1 MGKPS
6 GCEQYGLIDA
16 KRLSRKG
23 GSRHYR
29 GPAMSEALQASTPC
43 YGRGVRQLIQEELGL
58 SLHNT
63 TTGWVT
69 LTNLFPLIFS

>member
-1 MGKPS
+1 MASRELHGEGPGDWTGRDDQVPEGSRVDTRGPLSMGKPS

-43 YGRGVRQLIQEELGL
+43 Y
-58 SLHNT
+58 
-63 TTGWVT
+63 
-69 LTNLFPLIFS
+69 